1 MKNITL
7 PKIQSNLDRIFYV
20 TFFAIFSV
28 WVSYLLNL
36 FPENIQLGDVFALVL
51 IVFPLL
57 GFVIGGV
64 RSFEWGIFHS
74 KIGTAVAL
82 FTFSL
87 FFWTIG
93 QTIYFYSFKQSITEN
108 FYDYFFIIMDP
119 LNLLALLFLG
129 SALGTFKEV
138 KKNVS
143 ILLLPILLTILN
155 YIVVAYIQNKD
166 IFTAFL
172 QLDVSFIYIFGSL
185 VTATLVVTLILFSK
199 KLGGIYKK
207 ALQMIL
213 VGVIFQ
219 YIGDNIYELSSIE
232 SNGSWYDLFFFLSL
246 AFISYGIYSLNPRKL
261 NEKRS

>member
-20 TFFAIFSV
+20 TFFSIFSV
-28 WVSYLLNL
+28 WTAFLLNL
-36 FPENIQLGDVFALVL
+36 FPKNIQLGDLFAIVL
-51 IVFPLL
+51 IILPSI
-57 GFVIGGV
+57 GFIFGGI
-64 RSFEWGIFHS
+64 RSFEWGLFHS
-74 KIGTAVAL
+74 KVGTAVTL

-93 QTIYFYSFKQSITEN
+93 QIIYFYSFKQGITEN
-108 FYDYFFIIMDP
+108 YYDYFFIIMDP

-129 SALGTFKEV
+129 SALGTYKEV
-138 KKNVS
+138 KKNIS
-143 ILLLPILLTILN
+143 ILILPILLTILN

-172 QLDVSFIYIFGSL
+172 ELDISFIYIFGSL

-207 ALQMIL
+207 ALQVIL

>member
-1 MKNITL
+1 
-7 PKIQSNLDRIFYV
+7 
-20 TFFAIFSV
+20 
-28 WVSYLLNL
+28 
-36 FPENIQLGDVFALVL
+36 
-51 IVFPLL
+51 
-57 GFVIGGV
+57 
-64 RSFEWGIFHS
+64 
-74 KIGTAVAL
+74 
-82 FTFSL
+82 
-87 FFWTIG
+87 
-93 QTIYFYSFKQSITEN
+93 
-108 FYDYFFIIMDP
+108 MDP